1 MCLEAD
7 QPVHDVDAR
16 LFEQLRPF
24 DVRLL
29 VEARLELD
37 ERDHLLVL
45 LGGVDERPHELAV
58 GAGGA
63 VQRLLDREDVR
74 VAGGLLDER
83 LDGGRER
90 VVRVVHEHVALLED
104 AEHVGRSVGA
114 HEGRLRL
121 RGPRLVLQLGPVEVV
136 QPPQPAEAE
145 GAVDDVDVGVAELE
159 LAAQE
164 LEYLVAHLS
173 VDLEPYD
180 RARTWYAGA
189 G

>member
-1 MCLEAD
+1 MRLEAD

-74 VAGGLLDER
+74 VA
-83 LDGGRER
+83 
-90 VVRVVHEHVALLED
+90 
-104 AEHVGRSVGA
+104 
-114 HEGRLRL
+114 
-121 RGPRLVLQLGPVEVV
+121 
-136 QPPQPAEAE
+136 
-145 GAVDDVDVGVAELE
+145 
-159 LAAQE
+159 
-164 LEYLVAHLS
+164 
-173 VDLEPYD
+173 
-180 RARTWYAGA
+180 
-189 G
+189 